1 MEQIQRDI
9 QIEALTVY
17 YFLLEFVQFEKKM
30 KDIFRQALEQQ
41 NENDQEFIQKLYFF
55 AGAMASKKIYIDFE
69 GEKIAYDSQKVKKC
83 SDLMTSFTLNQW
95 VKIEKRWHFV
105 ELIPLEISSINHPKE
120 KYNFYECCDKLI
132 QMRNILVHEFSNM
145 KNDSK
150 YVIEIL
156 SNQNLERYLP
166 MWLNGYGTDNFNE
179 NTKKILSNLI
189 MMCEMKKQIAKR
201 I

>member
-1 MEQIQRDI
+1 
-9 QIEALTVY
+9 
-17 YFLLEFVQFEKKM
+17 
-30 KDIFRQALEQQ
+30 
-41 NENDQEFIQKLYFF
+41 
-55 AGAMASKKIYIDFE
+55 
-69 GEKIAYDSQKVKKC
+69 
-83 SDLMTSFTLNQW
+83 
-95 VKIEKRWHFV
+95 
-105 ELIPLEISSINHPKE
+105 
-120 KYNFYECCDKLI
+120 
-132 QMRNILVHEFSNM
+132 M